1 MTVKDELITLQGVY
15 GRECTQARESAE
27 AEFCLLGIVNGR
39 LGTGW
44 VISGPEEIRAK
55 LPEMLR
61 ALANDIEETGRL
73 Q

>member
-1 MTVKDELITLQGVY
+1 MTVKDKLIVLQRGY
-15 GRECTQARESAE
+15 GLECSEARESAK
-27 AEFCLLGIVNGR
+27 ADFCLLLVVNGR

-44 VISGPEEIRAK
+44 GISGPEEIRAK

-61 ALANDIEETGRL
+61 ALANDIEEMGRV